1 MTGASSLMLK
11 LDGTV
16 ESVSTVTPS
25 EHNVS
30 RVNSIKKLYPHWRQ
44 ESKAPT
50 FALTY
55 QGTYVTLMANCGFT
69 SQLAKSIEASYHK
82 LYHVSD
88 KWVADKLEQ
97 ACKDGYVTLA
107 FGLRLRTPLLK
118 QVVLG
123 TSKTPYEAAAEGRT
137 AGNALGQSYC
147 MLNSR
152 AGSEFMGKVRKGP
165 HRLDIKPCSQ
175 IHDAGY
181 FLIKDD
187 MEVLMYTNKHMVKAV
202 SWQEDPAIQNEHIK
216 MSGEL
221 SIFYPNW
228 KEEMTIPKDAT
239 IADVQKEITKHLER
253 LNG

>member
-1 MTGASSLMLK
+1 MIKIDGEIESISS
-11 LDGTV
+11 
-16 ESVSTVTPS
+16 VTPS

-30 RVNSIKKLYPHWRQ
+30 RVNSIKKLFPHWRQ

-69 SQLAKSIEASYHK
+69 LELAKSIDASYHD

-123 TSKTPYEAAAEGRT
+123 TSRTPYEAAAEGRT
-137 AGNALGQSYC
+137 AGNALGQSFC

-152 AGSEFMGKVRKGP
+152 AGSEFLSKVRKSP
-165 HRLDIKPCSQ
+165 HRLDIKPSAQ

-181 FLIKDD
+181 MLIRDN
-187 MEVLMYTNKHMVKAV
+187 METLLYTNEHMVKAV

-228 KEEMTIPKDAT
+228 KEEMVIPNNAT
-239 IADVQKEITKHLER
+239 IADIQSKIAIHLEK

>member
-1 MTGASSLMLK
+1 
-11 LDGTV
+11 
-16 ESVSTVTPS
+16 
-25 EHNVS
+25 
-30 RVNSIKKLYPHWRQ
+30 
-44 ESKAPT
+44 
-50 FALTY
+50 
-55 QGTYVTLMANCGFT
+55 MANCGFT

-88 KWVADKLEQ
+88 KWVTEKLEQ

-137 AGNALGQSYC
+137 AGNALGQSFC

-152 AGSEFMGKVRKGP
+152 AGSEFMSTVRKGP
-165 HRLDIKPCSQ
+165 HRLVIKPCSQ

-187 MEVLMYTNKHMVKAV
+187 MEVLLYANKHLVKAV

-221 SIFYPNW
+221 SIFFPNW
-228 KEEMTIPKDAT
+228 KNEMTIPNNAT
-239 IADVQKEITKHLER
+239 IADVQTCITKHLET

>member
-1 MTGASSLMLK
+1 MLK
-11 LDGTV
+11 IDGEV
-16 ESVSTVTPS
+16 EGISVVTPG
-25 EHNVS
+25 EHNVH

-44 ESKAPT
+44 ESKPPT

-55 QGTYVTLMANCGFT
+55 QGTYITLMANCGFT
-69 SQLAKSIEASYHK
+69 SQLAKSIEASYHN

-152 AGSEFMGKVRKGP
+152 AGSEFMEKVRKGP
-165 HRLDIKPCSQ
+165 HRLVIKPCAQ

-187 MEVLMYTNKHMVKAV
+187 MEVLLYTNEHMVKAV
-202 SWQEDPAIQNEHIK
+202 SWQEDPALHNEHIK

-228 KEEMTIPKDAT
+228 KEEMTIPNNAT
-239 IADVQKEITKHLER
+239 IADVQNRISEHLEK

>member
-1 MTGASSLMLK
+1 MLK
-11 LDGTV
+11 LDTPI
-16 ESVSTVTPS
+16 ESVTQVQPS
-25 EHNVS
+25 LHNVA

-69 SQLAKSIEASYHK
+69 AELARSIEDSYHK

-88 KWVADKLEQ
+88 KWVQDKLEQ

-137 AGNALGQSYC
+137 AGNALGQSWC

-165 HRLDIKPCSQ
+165 YRLVIKPCSQ

-187 MEVLMYTNKHMVKAV
+187 MEVLMYTNEHMTKAV
-202 SWQEDPAIQNEHIK
+202 SWQKDPAIQNEHIK

-228 KEEMTIPKDAT
+228 KEEMTISRNAT
-239 IADVQKEITKHLER
+239 IADVKSEITKHLER
-253 LNG
+253 LNA

>member
-1 MTGASSLMLK
+1 MLRLHK
-11 LDGTV
+11 PV
-16 ESVSTVTPS
+16 ESISTVSPS
-25 EHNVS
+25 EHNVP
-30 RVNSIKKLYPHWRQ
+30 RVNSIKKLYAHWRQ

-69 SQLAKSIEASYHK
+69 SQLAKSIESSYHG

-88 KWVADKLEQ
+88 DWVAARIQE
-97 ACKDGYVTLA
+97 ACKVGYVTLA

-152 AGSEFMGKVRKGP
+152 AGSEFLNTVRKGP
-165 HRLDIKPCSQ
+165 HRLNIKPCAQ

-181 FLIKDD
+181 YLIKDD
-187 MEVLMYTNKHMVKAV
+187 MDVLLYANKHLVKAV
-202 SWQEDPAIQNEHIK
+202 SWQEDPAIQSEHIK

-228 KEEMTIPKDAT
+228 KEEMTIPNNAT
-239 IADVQKEITKHLER
+239 IADVQTRIVAHLEE
-253 LNG
+253 LSVS

>member
-1 MTGASSLMLK
+1 MLK
-11 LDGTV
+11 FTG
-16 ESVSTVTPS
+16 EIKAISPVTPE

-30 RVNSIKKLYPHWRQ
+30 RVNSIKKLYPDWRQ

-69 SQLAKSIEASYHK
+69 AQLAQSIEASYHK

-88 KWVADKLEQ
+88 KWVQDKLEQ

-137 AGNALGQSYC
+137 AGNAMGQSYC

-152 AGSEFMGKVRKGP
+152 AGSEFLLKVRSGP
-165 HRLDIKPCSQ
+165 YRLDIKPCSQ

-181 FLIKDD
+181 FLIRDD
-187 MEVLMYTNKHMVKAV
+187 MEVVLYTNEHLVKAV

-228 KEEMTIPKDAT
+228 KHEMSIPNNAT
-239 IADVQKEITKHLER
+239 IADIQTSISKHLEK
-253 LNG
+253 LNDQ